1 MQYEEGDPEGAT
13 GKAEEKKRYEEQ
25 RRLFELGIGSDPG
38 PEGE

>member
-13 GKAEEKKRYEEQ
+13 GKVEEKKRYEEQ
-25 RRLFELGIGSDPG
+25 KRLFELGIGPDPG